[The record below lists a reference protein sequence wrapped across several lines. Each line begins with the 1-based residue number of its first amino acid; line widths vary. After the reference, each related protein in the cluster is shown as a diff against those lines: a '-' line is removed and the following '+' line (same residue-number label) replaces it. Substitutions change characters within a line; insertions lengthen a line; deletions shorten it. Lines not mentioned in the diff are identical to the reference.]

1 MTTSDALANASVF
14 HSENGYVLLLT
25 CVTKLPGTCWSNS
38 APLTMPYG
46 LCPPHHALWALPPSP
61 CPMGSASLSTPLPHV
76 HTHNTRSNTSL
87 PRLTSLL
94 FLSPLSIFHY
104 IRDILQSIIFQKVQT
119 LEFTIHNCSGSL
131 ISPENS
137 AVARE
142 VKSTTSVGFIT
153 HINLKNSLWRVCF
166 NLHFKRFDI
175 LVEIKRL
182 CCIKYDMGETS
193 DSPWLQKVDTSWPLT

>member
-46 LCPPHHALWALPPSP
+46 PCLPHHALWALPPSP
-61 CPMGSASLSTPLPHV
+61 PLYPTSTPT
-76 HTHNTRSNTSL
+76 THAQTHLSL
-87 PRLTSLL
+87 DPRLTSLL